1 VNYLLSDR
9 FREMGVLVLAVYSVV
24 TPPGSDGYTTKPK
37 VTQMALI
44 KLIESPSQ
52 KQKSCLGKKL
62 RGELTGTVGREE
74 QSEYTHTH
82 THTHTHTRTHEHI
95 HTHVHIYV
103 YIYEIFTEQT

>member
-1 VNYLLSDR
+1 MNYLLSDR

-82 THTHTHTRTHEHI
+82 THEHTNTYI
-95 HTHVHIYV
+95 HT
-103 YIYEIFTEQT
+103 YIYMYTYMKFSQSKLNF

>member
-1 VNYLLSDR
+1 MW
-9 FREMGVLVLAVYSVV
+9 FRELVSLGFGPLQTQVWRELVNEDLA
-24 TPPGSDGYTTKPK
+24 DPK
-37 VTQMALI
+37 GHLALI

-82 THTHTHTRTHEHI
+82 THEHTNTYI
-95 HTHVHIYV
+95 HT
-103 YIYEIFTEQT
+103 YIYMYTYMKFSQSKLNF

>member
-1 VNYLLSDR
+1 
-9 FREMGVLVLAVYSVV
+9 MGVLVLAVYSVV

-82 THTHTHTRTHEHI
+82 THEHTNTYI
-95 HTHVHIYV
+95 HT
-103 YIYEIFTEQT
+103 YIYMYTYMKFSQSKLNF